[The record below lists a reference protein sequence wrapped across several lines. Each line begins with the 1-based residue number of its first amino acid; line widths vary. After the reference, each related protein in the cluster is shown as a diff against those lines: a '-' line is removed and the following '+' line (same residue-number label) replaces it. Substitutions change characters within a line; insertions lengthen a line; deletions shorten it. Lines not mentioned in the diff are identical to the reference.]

1 MVMDLPY
8 GDEDAKRDAASRAPS
23 PASAHAQTAAPP
35 DDAMVGGVAG
45 WMRALGAISV
55 AFSLGAGTATALLLL
70 QISDAWLLRPA
81 ALVLATLA
89 LGAGAASVVAWHM
102 HALLSKRIDLMSQ
115 ALEASSTAHLI
126 LTQAGGMAFA
136 NAAFYRFFPGLTGSP
151 LAGLVYRNETDG
163 SAVSDFAR
171 LKEEAQR
178 TGRAASTVAMRQP
191 EGGISWFNLSV
202 SPLAGRTGFTL
213 WSFEDVT
220 SRHEMEQMLRDER
233 MKLADFLDNAPV
245 GFYSV
250 DQSGRF
256 LFVNEALASWLG
268 VPPTELIEGDAL
280 LTDFFD
286 APPPAGSPPHAPF
299 DGGET
304 RGEVTLKGRQG
315 RLIHALITQSVVRD
329 SDNLRTR
336 SVVRD
341 LTPEREWEEQLRLSR
356 QRFRRFFANAPVG
369 IALMDREGRIEEANE
384 ALCSL
389 VKLAPQDVIGKP
401 LLGFLH
407 PEDQG
412 AAWAGLQAASQGKS
426 MADPVEVRLQGTRA
440 KSAALFISRL
450 GGESGRGE
458 IAAREDSDAGFIL
471 HFIDTTEQ
479 KSLQA
484 QFSQSQKMQAVGQ
497 LAGGVAH
504 DFNNLLTAMIGFC
517 DLLLLRFRAGDPSFA
532 DIMQIKQNANRAA
545 NLVRQLLAFSR
556 QQALQPRVLAVTDV
570 LAELSHLLRRLIGEN
585 IELKVVHG
593 RELWLVKVDQ
603 GQLEQVIINL
613 AVNARDAMGQGGIL
627 TIKTANIASDSETRR
642 GYEIM
647 PPGDYVM
654 IEVTDT
660 GVGISKENQAR
671 IFEPFFSTKEVG
683 SGTGLGLST
692 VYGIVKQT
700 GGFVFVDSEAA
711 KGAKFSIFLPRHE
724 GAEAAEPAREAPGET
739 GAPKDLSGSGTVL
752 LVEDEDPVRLFS
764 ARALKNKGYHVI
776 EAKSG
781 EQALEIMAKGE
792 ARIDLV
798 VTDVVMP
805 KLDGPGLVQALRRT
819 HPDMKVIFIS
829 GYTED
834 SFRKRLGDERDIHF
848 LPKPFSLMQL
858 AGKVKEVMQAET
870 V

>member
-8 GDEDAKRDAASRAPS
+8 GGDGAKRKAASRAPS
-23 PASAHAQTAAPP
+23 PASAHARAAASA
-35 DDAMVGGVAG
+35 DDAVAGGVAG
-45 WMRALGAISV
+45 WMRALGALSV
-55 AFSLGAGTATALLLL
+55 AFSLGAVTATGLILFHV
-70 QISDAWLLRPA
+70 SDAAWLLRPA
-81 ALVLATLA
+81 AVVLATLA
-89 LGAGAASVVAWHM
+89 LGAGAASVVARQM

-126 LTQAGGMAFA
+126 LTPSGGMAYA
-136 NAAFYRFFPGLTGSP
+136 NAAFYRFFPGFTGSP
-151 LAGLVYRNETDG
+151 LAALVTRNESQG
-163 SAVSDFAR
+163 SAATDFAR

-178 TGRAASTVAMRQP
+178 TGRAASLVAMRRP
-191 EGGISWFNLSV
+191 EEGISWFNLSV

-220 SRHEMEQMLRDER
+220 SRHDMEQMLRDER

-250 DQSGRF
+250 DQTGRL

-268 VPPTELIEGDAL
+268 AQPQQLVESGAR
-280 LTDFFD
+280 LTDFLETP
-286 APPPAGSPPHAPF
+286 APPGSPPHAPF
-299 DGGET
+299 EGGET

-329 SDNLRTR
+329 GERLRTR

-369 IALMDREGRIEEANE
+369 IALMDREGHIEEANE

-389 VKLAPQDVIGKP
+389 VGLEPSEIIGKP

-407 PEDQG
+407 AEDQG
-412 AAWAGLQAASQGKS
+412 AAWAGLKAASQGKS
-426 MADPVEVRLQGTRA
+426 MPDPVEVRLQGTRA

-450 GGESGRGE
+450 GGEISGGE
-458 IAAREDSDAGFIL
+458 ESEAGFIL

-517 DLLLLRFRAGDPSFA
+517 DLLLLRFRPGDPSFA

-556 QQALQPRVLAVTDV
+556 QQALQPRILAVTDV

-613 AVNARDAMGQGGIL
+613 AVNARDAMAQGGTL

-642 GYEIM
+642 GHEIM
-647 PPGDYVM
+647 PPGDYVL

-660 GVGISKENQAR
+660 GIGIPKENQAR

-700 GGFVFVDSEAA
+700 DGFVFVDSEP
-711 KGAKFSIFLPRHE
+711 GNGTKFSIFLPRHA
-724 GAEAAEPAREAPGET
+724 GARIAEPARPDLSEAG
-739 GAPKDLSGSGTVL
+739 GLRDLSGSGTVL

-764 ARALKNKGYHVI
+764 ARALKNKGYQVI

-781 EQALEIMAKGE
+781 EQALEIMAKGDH
-792 ARIDLV
+792 RIDLV

-848 LPKPFSLMQL
+848 LPKPFSLKQL
-858 AGKVKEVMQAET
+858 AGKVKEVMQRET